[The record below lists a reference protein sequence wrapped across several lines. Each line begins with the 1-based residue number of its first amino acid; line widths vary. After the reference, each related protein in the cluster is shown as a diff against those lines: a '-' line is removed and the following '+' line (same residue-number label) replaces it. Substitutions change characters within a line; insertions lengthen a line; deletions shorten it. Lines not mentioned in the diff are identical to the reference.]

1 MPTIVQVENI
11 ESKMVLAEPVISS
24 FGQILIPAGTEL
36 CESHRRILK
45 TWNVNVVVIKGE
57 SANNIEEISEDLI
70 KLARNRFI
78 ERIHW
83 EPRNPIEEDLVNI
96 GIIKLA
102 QSIIEDGK

>member
-1 MPTIVQVENI
+1 MPTIVQIENI

-36 CESHRRILK
+36 CEIHRRILK